1 MRCLSSFKTLSN
13 RKPDGRVMEDVN
25 PNWRA
30 HAVLAKHIRAPNPI
44 PKGCVF
50 LLASG
55 SLLMPDVNAS
65 ELEGGD
71 MLLQQFVSLAT
82 LDALHDKV
90 RVRTYK
96 IEQVVDS

>member
-1 MRCLSSFKTLSN
+1 
-13 RKPDGRVMEDVN
+13 
-25 PNWRA
+25 
-30 HAVLAKHIRAPNPI
+30 
-44 PKGCVF
+44 
-50 LLASG
+50 
-55 SLLMPDVNAS
+55 MPDVNAS